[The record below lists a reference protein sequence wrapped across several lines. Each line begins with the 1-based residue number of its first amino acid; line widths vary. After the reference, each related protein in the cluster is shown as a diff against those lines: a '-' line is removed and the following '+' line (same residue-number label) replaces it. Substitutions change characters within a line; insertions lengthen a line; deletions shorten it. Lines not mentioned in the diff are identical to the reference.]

1 MSLKYEVIVNG
12 PFQEN
17 CYLVWDDVSKQAIFI
32 DPGAEPDRLVEAA
45 LSLGLKVVGIFN
57 THGHIDHAGGVVEI
71 QKRFEVPFAMHPDD
85 ALLLDSMPEQAAL
98 FGLPRMEIP
107 TVDRRLSDGDAVEVG
122 EHRGKVIHTPG
133 HSPGGVCFA
142 FDDFVV
148 VGDTLFAGSIGRTDL
163 PGGSYETLI
172 DSIKSKL
179 LVLGPDLAALPGH
192 GPATT
197 IGLEKERNPF
207 LGDRI
212 WT

>member
-17 CYLVWDDVSKQAIFI
+17 CYLVWDDASKQAVFI
-32 DPGAEPDRLVEAA
+32 DPGDEPQRLAEAA
-45 LSLGLKVVGIFN
+45 SSRGLEVVGIFN
-57 THGHIDHAGGVVEI
+57 THGHIDHAGAVVEV
-71 QKRFEVPFAMHPDD
+71 QKRFDVPFAMHPDD
-85 ALLLDSMPEQAAL
+85 AVLLDSMPEQAAL

-107 TVDRRLSDGDAVEVG
+107 TVDRRLSDGELFNVG
-122 EHRGKVIHTPG
+122 EHTGKVIHTPG

-142 FDDFVV
+142 FEDFVF

-179 LVLGPDLAALPGH
+179 LVLRAELPALPGH

-207 LGDRI
+207 LTNRI